1 MSELSGKLWSA
12 VKRFK
17 VPIGGILLI
26 VLLLGGMLAYAGM
39 WPPVFVVESASMQH
53 SDTESKLGVID
64 TGDLVIIQ
72 SSDGSGVRTY
82 VESYTDG
89 HRSFGDYGDVI
100 IYERYGRT
108 DTTPIIHRAMV
119 RLVYN
124 STAQSFDV
132 PSLALL
138 PTDKWDN
145 GLHESGRWWNLTTSF
160 EVYDIGYKSAT
171 LRVDLAS
178 LLNYYLDHELSHDGI
193 ITMGDHNIQYSNGEF
208 LGVYDQSPS
217 ATICREP
224 IMDEWI
230 VGEAKQELPWLG
242 LIKLW
247 VSGNMPSDTP
257 ENSKT
262 NLVVVLALLIVL
274 PLAFD
279 ITSIQLQ
286 KRGIDPWAR
295 LKERFKRKKG

>member
-1 MSELSGKLWSA
+1 LYELAGKLWKT
-12 VKRFK
+12 VKRYRAP
-17 VPIGGILLI
+17 VIG
-26 VLLLGGMLAYAGM
+26 VLLVLVILGGMLAYSGM

-64 TGDLVIIQ
+64 TGDLVLIQ
-72 SSDGSGVRTY
+72 GSNGGGVRTY
-82 VESYTDG
+82 VESYSDG

-100 IYERYGRT
+100 IYERYGRS

-124 STAQSFDV
+124 ETANSFDV

-138 PTDKWDN
+138 PADKWSGGNED
-145 GLHESGRWWNLTTSF
+145 GRWWNLTTFF
-160 EVYDIGYKSAT
+160 EVYDVGYKEAT
-171 LRVDLAS
+171 LKVDLAS
-178 LLNYYLDHELSHDGI
+178 LLDYYRGRDLSHDGF

-208 LGVYDQSPS
+208 VGIYDQSTT
-217 ATICREP
+217 TICREP
-224 IMDEWI
+224 IMDEWV
-230 VGEAKQELPWLG
+230 VGEAKQEIPWLG

-247 VSGNMPSDTP
+247 VGGDMPANTP

-262 NLVVVLALLIVL
+262 NLVVLLVLLIVL

-279 ITSIQLQ
+279 ITSSQLK

-295 LKERFKRKKG
+295 LVDRLKRKKD

>member
-1 MSELSGKLWSA
+1 
-12 VKRFK
+12 
-17 VPIGGILLI
+17 
-26 VLLLGGMLAYAGM
+26 MLAYSGM

-72 SSDGSGVRTY
+72 SSDGGGVRTY
-82 VESYTDG
+82 VESCSDG

-100 IYERYGRT
+100 VYERYGRS

-119 RLVYN
+119 RLEYN
-124 STAQSFDV
+124 STSSSFDV

-138 PTDKWDN
+138 PADRWGN
-145 GLHESGRWWNLTTSF
+145 GAIEDGRWWNLSTYF

-171 LRVDLAS
+171 LRVNLAS
-178 LLNYYLDHELSHDGI
+178 LLDHYQDQGLSHDGI
-193 ITMGDHNIQYSNGEF
+193 ITMGDHNVQFSNGEY
-208 LGVYDQSPS
+208 LGVYDQST

-230 VGEAKQELPWLG
+230 VGEAKLELPWLG

-262 NLVVVLALLIVL
+262 NLIVVLALLIVL

-279 ITSIQLQ
+279 VITLQLQ

-295 LKERFKRKKG
+295 LKDRFKRKKQ